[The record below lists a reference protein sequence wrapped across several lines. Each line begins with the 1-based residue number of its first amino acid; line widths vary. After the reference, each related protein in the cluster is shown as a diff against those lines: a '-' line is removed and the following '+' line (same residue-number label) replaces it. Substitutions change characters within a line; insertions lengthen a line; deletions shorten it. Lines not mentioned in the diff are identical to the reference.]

1 VIHVEQIMGMPI
13 VLDVRDDEPDAGA
26 IARMWDALRR
36 ADAVFSTYRADSE
49 ISRLNR
55 GDLALDDASPEVR
68 EVLDR
73 CEELR
78 AETGGYFD
86 ARAAGDGVDPSGL
99 VKGWAVD
106 RACAVLD
113 GAGFV
118 NYALDAGGDIRLS
131 GRAVPD
137 LRWRVG
143 IRHPLLADRLAAVV
157 EGNELAIATS
167 GEYERGQHVFDP
179 HTHVPPSGVL
189 SVTVTGPDLATADA
203 YATAAFAMGEAGPKW
218 TAHLPRRYAALTI
231 LADETVLTTG
241 NFPRVS

>member
-1 VIHVEQIMGMPI
+1 VIEVEHIMGMPI
-13 VLDVRDDEPDAGA
+13 VLDVRDERPDAGA
-26 IARMWDALRR
+26 VARMWDSLRR
-36 ADAVFSTYRADSE
+36 ADAVFSTYKPDSE
-49 ISRLNR
+49 ISRIDR
-55 GDLALDDASPEVR
+55 GELALEDASPAVR

-73 CEELR
+73 CEQLR
-78 AETGGYFD
+78 EETRGYFD
-86 ARAAGDGVDPSGL
+86 AHAAGRGLDPSGL

-113 GAGFV
+113 EAGFV
-118 NYALDAGGDIRLS
+118 NYALNAGGDMRLS

-143 IRHPLLADRLAAVV
+143 IQHPFAKDKVAAVV
-157 EGNELAIATS
+157 EANDLAVATS

-179 HTHVPPSGVL
+179 HTRRPPSGVL

-203 YATAAFAMGEAGPKW
+203 YATAAFAMGAAGPRW
-218 TAHLPRRYAALTI
+218 TAHLPRRYQALTI

-241 NFPRVS
+241 AFPRVS